1 MSMVSLFPH
10 IKATTNGATAPI
22 AAVLDGIRAG
32 QWQREVEAVRRATT
46 KTEKRQLKMSLP
58 YFTASGT
65 FGTRHDAGLLQH
77 SGLVALDL
85 DADQNPGF
93 DVEKTRTR
101 LAADGF
107 TYALFVSAGGEGLC
121 ALVRIPGD
129 EHTGSFRSLKA
140 YYKAAHGL
148 IVDSLGDVSRPR
160 YVSFDPSLYLN
171 PDADTWEDVEAE
183 PAPAPAKPIPASAY
197 RASARGEGYGQDAL
211 ARAIGKVYQAPDG
224 QKHVTLNKMAYL
236 LGGVIAGG
244 FLSEEEARA
253 GLRAAISQREI
264 GDEKGA
270 FKTIED
276 GLAAGVL
283 KPVLPDALQYST
295 RQQLRNGGTVAT
307 VALGIAGSQGLPAD
321 VVTPAVQAVADEM
334 AKGSVS
340 LETFWD
346 VVDPGHDK
354 PLKLLISLG
363 KFRAFLCVAG
373 FRKRKVGPRF
383 QLVHVEG
390 QVVREVLRG
399 DVKDYVRNYVD
410 ELPFEFD
417 GVYRSQLEEL
427 ILRQNKSLFE
437 EGLTE
442 FLDPLAGAFLRDTRT
457 LARFYF
463 RNGWVEVTPTAAP
476 VLRNYTELPG
486 LVWADTLTERDFTSI
501 EMEEAET
508 ADFYRFLWN
517 ISGHREERLQAQLQL
532 LGYYLHGYK
541 DPSNPRVGI
550 LVDEALGSQGQ
561 ANGGTGKSLLF
572 RALHQLVPVVTIDGR
587 AYDPRDKNALQEVKE
602 STRVILFDDWDGRR
616 LGFERLFNMATGTLT
631 VTKLYLGQTSYDYA
645 VSPKLAI
652 TTNDMVTGEG
662 GSHTR
667 RRYEL
672 EVAPYYGALKQ
683 PRDEFGRA
691 FFDDWDAAEWARFDN
706 LMLYGCQL
714 YLAHGLAKGV
724 AVHLNARK
732 LLQST
737 SLAFVDFMDR
747 LEHGVRHDKA
757 DLLRE
762 FRELEGYDEKAFT
775 PEKFGKWLA
784 AYASYSNTDITHT
797 VGETNVFG
805 ERKKHRFIE
814 LALRK
819 IGGLMV

>member
-1 MSMVSLFPH
+1 MMVSLFPH
-10 IKATTNGATAPI
+10 IKATTGGHTCPVTAI
-22 AAVLDGIRAG
+22 LDGIRAG
-32 QWQREVEAVRRATT
+32 KWQREVEAVRRAET
-46 KTEKRQLKMSLP
+46 KTERRQLKMSLP

-65 FGTRHDAGLLQH
+65 FGTRNDAGLLAH

-85 DADQNPGF
+85 DADQNPAF
-93 DVEKTRTR
+93 DIAAAKHL
-101 LAADGF
+101 LAKDAY

-121 ALVRIPGD
+121 ALVRIPG
-129 EHTGSFRSLKA
+129 EHHAGSFRSLKG

-160 YVSFDPSLYLN
+160 YVSFDAGLYLN
-171 PDADTWEDVEAE
+171 ADAPLWEDVEAE
-183 PAPAPAKPIPASAY
+183 AAPAPARPVPASAY
-197 RASARGEGYGQDAL
+197 RASSRGEGYGQDAL
-211 ARAIGKVYQAPDG
+211 ARAIGKVHQAPDG

-236 LGGVIAGG
+236 LGGVISGG
-244 FLSEEEARA
+244 FLGEEEARQ
-253 GLRAAISQREI
+253 GLRSAISSRELA
-264 GDEKGA
+264 DEKGA
-270 FKTIED
+270 FQTIED
-276 GLAAGVL
+276 GLKAGL
-283 KPVLPDALQYST
+283 AKPVLPEALQYST

-307 VALGIAGSQGLPAD
+307 VSLGIAASQGLLAD
-321 VVTPAVQAVADEM
+321 VVTPAVQAVADEL
-334 AKGSVS
+334 ARPAAS

-346 VVDPGHDK
+346 VSDPGHDK
-354 PLKLLISLG
+354 PLKLSVSLG
-363 KFRAFLCVAG
+363 KFRSFLCAAG
-373 FRKRKVGPRF
+373 FRKRKLGPRF
-383 QLVHVEG
+383 QLVQVEG
-390 QVVREVLRG
+390 QVVCEVLRG
-399 DVKDYVRNYVD
+399 DIKDYVRNYVD

-427 ILRQNKSLFE
+427 VLRQNKSLFE

-442 FLDPLAGAFLRDTRT
+442 FLDPLAGVFLRDHRR

-463 RNGWVEVTPTAAP
+463 RNGWVEVTPEHGAQ
-476 VLRNYTELPG
+476 LRPYAELPG
-486 LVWADTLTERDFTSI
+486 LVWAETLIARDFTPV
-501 EMEEAET
+501 EQEESET

-517 ISGHREERLQAQLQL
+517 ISGHREDRLLALMQL

-550 LVDEALGSQGQ
+550 LVDEALGANGA

-572 RALHQLVPVVTIDGR
+572 QALNRLVPVVTIDGR
-587 AYDPRDKNALQEVKE
+587 GYDPRDKNSLQEVKE

-662 GSHTR
+662 GSHVR

-672 EVAPYYGALKQ
+672 EISAHYGAHNQ

-706 LMLYGCQL
+706 LLLTGCQL
-714 YLAHGLAKGV
+714 FLAHGLAKV
-724 AVHLNARK
+724 AAVNLNARK

-737 SLAFVDFMDR
+737 SLAFVDYMDR
-747 LEHGVRHDKA
+747 LEHGVRLYKG

-784 AYASYSNTDITHT
+784 AYASYSNTDITH
-797 VGETNVFG
+797 GIEQTNVLG
-805 ERKKHRFIE
+805 ERKTQRFIE
-814 LALRK
+814 LSLRK
-819 IGGLMV
+819 IGGLLL